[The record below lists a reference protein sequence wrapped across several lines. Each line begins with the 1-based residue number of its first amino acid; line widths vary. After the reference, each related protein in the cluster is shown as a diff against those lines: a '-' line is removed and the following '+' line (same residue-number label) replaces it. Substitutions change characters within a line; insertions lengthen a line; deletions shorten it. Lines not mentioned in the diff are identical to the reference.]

1 MNLDGALLAF
11 VSEGAPWAREAAE
24 SLRTE
29 GADVRECAPDRDL
42 WSVLAGAPFVGVV
55 LADVGEEVVVRG
67 LVRALQEEPRTRWLA
82 TMLLRGEGSPVAV
95 PTGVIALEGTG
106 LGLQVASALA
116 QRLRGERSS
125 VAPRESSRA
134 GSPGS
139 TPSPASRPGSRKVSG
154 VAHDVRVLLGIAV
167 GFAAN
172 LRDGLV
178 GPVNDAQRDHARRT
192 VEAATDASGLLE
204 RLVQADSSEG
214 VASAPPPRMAQRTY
228 LDLGHIVD
236 GVLRLFEG
244 HAGDREIQLVHAGI
258 ESVHVWG
265 DALQLKQLATN
276 LLVNAIKFTPRGGK
290 VEVSVQLREPT
301 GKRGMSARRVATF
314 IVSDTGPGVPPA
326 DRERIFEAGV
336 RLERD
341 RRIAGRGI
349 GLSVVR
355 DVVTRH
361 GGNVEVGASPE
372 GGAEF
377 VVRLPQDLRG
387 RARDALVVLRDPAS
401 VEKVVQALERARR
414 AGTLAASRKDVL
426 AALEACGAVVVV
438 PDGADLIGA
447 LDDDPPGNDG

>member
-1 MNLDGALLAF
+1 MNLEGVLLAF

-24 SLRTE
+24 SLRLE

-42 WSVLAGAPFVGVV
+42 WSVLASAPFVGVV
-55 LADVGEEVVVRG
+55 LADVGEEIVVRG

-82 TMLLRGEGSPVAV
+82 TMLLRGEGSPLAA
-95 PTGVIALEGTG
+95 PPGVIALEGTG
-106 LGLQVASALA
+106 VPLQVATALA
-116 QRLRGERSS
+116 QRMRGER
-125 VAPRESSRA
+125 PA
-134 GSPGS
+134 G
-139 TPSPASRPGSRKVSG
+139 AAQQGSRKVSA

-178 GPVNDAQRDHARRT
+178 GPVNEAQRDHARRT
-192 VEAATDASGLLE
+192 VEAATDASGLLD
-204 RLVQADSSEG
+204 RLVQAEPADG
-214 VASAPPPRMAQRTY
+214 APSAPPPRMAQRTY

-244 HAGDREIQLVHAGI
+244 HAGDRGIELVHAEI
-258 ESVHVWG
+258 EQVHLWG

-290 VEVSVQLREPT
+290 VEVGVRLREPT
-301 GKRGMSARRVATF
+301 GKRGMSARRVATLV
-314 IVSDTGPGVPPA
+314 VSDTGPGIPPA
-326 DRERIFEAGV
+326 DRERVFEAGV

-361 GGNVEVGASPE
+361 GGTVEVRASPE

-401 VEKVVQALERARR
+401 LERVVHALERARR
-414 AGTLAASRKDVL
+414 AGTLAASRGEVL
-426 AALEACGAVVVV
+426 AALDACGAVVVV

-447 LDDDPPGNDG
+447 LDEDPPGNDE